1 MYLTRSVVDH
11 VCEMRASLTFNKA
24 DPKQKEWEVQDWDH
38 QRADQWLDLDIGKQL
53 PCERLLLLRPSRV
66 ISL

>member
-11 VCEMRASLTFNKA
+11 VCEMRASSIFNKA
-24 DPKQKEWEVQDWDH
+24 DPKQKEWKVQDWDH
-38 QRADQWLDLDIGKQL
+38 QRTDQWLDQDIGKQL